1 MVTEGAFL
9 DDWPD
14 MEIGIKL
21 VELVSVERFLN
32 LLTLVTED
40 LFSFL
45 REIEDHLIIF
55 PLN

>member
-1 MVTEGAFL
+1 MGWL
-9 DDWPD
+9 D